1 MPKLNLSIQPQL
13 KNRLDTLSR
22 KYALPQA
29 EIVRLVLQSGLPL
42 LELALE
48 AEVKLIEAIRL
59 YRSKTEASNPWTPQE

>member
-1 MPKLNLSIQPQL
+1 MPKLNLAIGPQL

-29 EIVRLVLQSGLPL
+29 EIVRLTLQSGLPL

-48 AEVKLIEAIRL
+48 SEVKLIEAIRL
-59 YRSKTEASNPWTPQE
+59 YRSKAEASNPWT

>member
-1 MPKLNLSIQPQL
+1 MPKLNLSVSPGL
-13 KNRLDTLSR
+13 KSRLDALSG

-29 EIVRLVLQSGLPL
+29 ELVRLVLKTGLPL

-59 YRSKTEASNPWTPQE
+59 YRSKAEASNPWTPQG